1 VIHAKSLV
9 YCSIAALAACR
20 AFAQAPQSGA
30 APIHTI
36 TIEQAVQEALQNNP
50 GLLAEKLGI
59 PVAETAVITAR
70 LRPNPVVS
78 ASSDHLDWLGTGFS
92 EVNGAGPTE
101 TALRVDIPWE
111 RGHKREY
118 RVDTAGYAQKIA
130 EARVADSIRRLRLD
144 VTLACIDVIQ
154 AKARLDLANDN
165 LKSLEGVVQLNET
178 RLQGGAIP
186 PIELTRSRV
195 AMLQF
200 RSNVKTAELALTT
213 ARIRLQT
220 FLGRGPGQ
228 PMVDVSDPLKIP
240 IPPATPALEQIQTRA
255 ITVRPDIQAARLDQA
270 RSQSELR
277 LQLANGKVDYTAGGE
292 YRRQQGV
299 NGTGNSVGFFFS
311 VPLPVFNRNQGE
323 IARVTS
329 EEVQL
334 QKQIDALQSQV
345 SGEVTGAYREYETAR
360 QLIGDIES
368 DLLGLSQE
376 ARNTTTYVYQAGA
389 GSLLD
394 VLDAQRAFNETMS
407 TYYDAQADYRRA
419 VSRLASVVGEE
430 VIP

>member
-1 VIHAKSLV
+1 MGWSGGDLFVKSSAVKSWAFFLV
-9 YCSIAALAACR
+9 LSLAPL
-20 AFAQAPQSGA
+20 QA
-30 APIHTI
+30 I
-36 TIEQAVQEALQNNP
+36 TIDEAVQEAVQNNP
-50 GLLAEKLGI
+50 GLLAERLGI
-59 PVAETAVITAR
+59 PVADAAVITAR
-70 LRPNPVVS
+70 LRPNPVLSLS
-78 ASSDHLDWLGTGFS
+78 ADHLDWLGTGFS

-101 TALRVDIPWE
+101 SALRVDFPWE

-118 RVDTAGYAQKIA
+118 RVDTAGYARKIA
-130 EARVADSIRRLRLD
+130 EAHVADSIRRLRLD
-144 VTLACIDVIQ
+144 VTLACIDVLA

-178 RLQGGAIP
+178 RLKGGAIP
-186 PIELTRSRV
+186 PVELTRARV

-213 ARIRLQT
+213 ARIKLQT
-220 FLGRGPGQ
+220 LLGRPAGTAP
-228 PMVDVSDPLKIP
+228 VDVNDPLKIP
-240 IPPATPALEQIQTRA
+240 IPPATPPLDTIQARA
-255 ITVRPDIQAARLDQA
+255 ISVRPDIQAARLDQA
-270 RSQSELR
+270 RSQAELR
-277 LQLANGKVDYTAGGE
+277 LQLANGKVDYSMGTE

-311 VPLPVFNRNQGE
+311 VPLPVFNKNQGE
-323 IARVTS
+323 IARVTA

-376 ARNTTTYVYQAGA
+376 ARDTTTYVYQAGA

>member
-1 VIHAKSLV
+1 VNHAKSLV
-9 YCSIAALAACR
+9 FWSIAAVAACR
-20 AFAQAPQSGA
+20 AFAQEPQSL
-30 APIHTI
+30 

-78 ASSDHLDWLGTGFS
+78 ASSDHLDWLGTGYS
-92 EVNGAGPTE
+92 EANGAGPTE

-213 ARIRLQT
+213 ARVRLQT
-220 FLGRGPGQ
+220 LLGRGPGQ
-228 PMVDVSDPLKIP
+228 PIVDISDPLKIP
-240 IPPATPALEQIQTRA
+240 IPPATPGLDQIQTRA

-277 LQLANGKVDYTAGGE
+277 LQLANGKVDYSAGAE

-376 ARNTTTYVYQAGA
+376 ARNTTNYVYQAGA

>member
-1 VIHAKSLV
+1 V
-9 YCSIAALAACR
+9 
-20 AFAQAPQSGA
+20 APLPA
-30 APIHTI
+30 I
-36 TIEQAVQEALQNNP
+36 TIAQAVQEALQNNP

-59 PVAETAVITAR
+59 PIAETAAITAR
-70 LRPNPVVS
+70 LRPNPVVT

-101 TALRVDIPWE
+101 TALRIDVPWE

-130 EARVADSIRRLRLD
+130 EARVADSIRRLRLE
-144 VTLACIDVIQ
+144 VTLACIDVME

-178 RLQGGAIP
+178 RLKGGAIP

-200 RSNVKTAELALTT
+200 RGNVKTAELSLTT

-220 FLGRGPGQ
+220 LLGRGSGQ
-228 PMVDVSDPLKIP
+228 TPIGIIDVSDPLKIP
-240 IPPATPALEQIQTRA
+240 LPPTAPTLDQIQARA
-255 ITVRPDIQAARLDQA
+255 IAVRPDIQAARLDQA

-277 LQLANGKVDYTAGGE
+277 LQLANGKVDYTAGAE
-292 YRRQQGV
+292 YRRQQGL
-299 NGTGNSVGFFFS
+299 NGTGNSLGFFFS

-345 SGEVTGAYREYETAR
+345 SGEVAGAYREYETAR

-368 DLLGLSQE
+368 DLLGLSEE

-394 VLDAQRAFNETMS
+394 VLDAQRTFNETMS
-407 TYYDAQADYRRA
+407 SYYTAQADYRRA
-419 VSRLASVVGEE
+419 VSRLTSVVGEE

>member
-1 VIHAKSLV
+1 MKLLAFSL
-9 YCSIAALAACR
+9 ALTV
-20 AFAQAPQSGA
+20 APLPA
-30 APIHTI
+30 I
-36 TIEQAVQEALQNNP
+36 TIPQAVQEALQNNP

-59 PVAETAVITAR
+59 PVAETAAITAR
-70 LRPNPVVS
+70 LRPNPVVT

-101 TALRVDIPWE
+101 TALRIDVPWE

-130 EARVADSIRRLRLD
+130 EARVADSIRRLRLE
-144 VTLACIDVIQ
+144 VTLACIDVME

-178 RLQGGAIP
+178 RLKGGAIP

-200 RSNVKTAELALTT
+200 RGNVKTAELSLTT

-220 FLGRGPGQ
+220 LLGRGSGQ
-228 PMVDVSDPLKIP
+228 TPIGIIDVSDPLKIP
-240 IPPATPALEQIQTRA
+240 LPPTAPTLDQIQARA
-255 ITVRPDIQAARLDQA
+255 IAVRPDIQAARLDQA

-277 LQLANGKVDYTAGGE
+277 LQLANGKVDYTAGAE
-292 YRRQQGV
+292 YRRQQGL
-299 NGTGNSVGFFFS
+299 NGTGNSLGFFFS

-345 SGEVTGAYREYETAR
+345 SGEVAGAYREYETAR

-368 DLLGLSQE
+368 DLLGLSEE

-394 VLDAQRAFNETMS
+394 VLDAQRTFNETMS
-407 TYYDAQADYRRA
+407 SYYTAQADYRRA
-419 VSRLASVVGEE
+419 VSRLTSVVGEE

>member
-1 VIHAKSLV
+1 MVAV
-9 YCSIAALAACR
+9 AACP
-20 AFAQAPQSGA
+20 AFAQAPQ
-30 APIHTI
+30 II

-50 GLLAEKLGI
+50 GLLAERLGI
-59 PVAETAVITAR
+59 PVAEAAVITAS
-70 LRPNPVVS
+70 LRPNPVVT

-101 TALRVDIPWE
+101 TALRIDFPWE

-118 RVDTAGYAQKIA
+118 RVDTAGYARKIA

-144 VTLACIDVIQ
+144 VTLACIDVME

-165 LKSLEGVVQLNET
+165 LKSLQGVVQLNET

-213 ARIRLQT
+213 ARIKLQT
-220 FLGRGPGQ
+220 FLGRAPGQ
-228 PMVDVSDPLKIP
+228 TPLGIIDVSDPLKIP
-240 IPPATPALEQIQTRA
+240 IPPTAPALDQIRSRA
-255 ITVRPDIQAARLDQA
+255 LTARPDIQAARLDQA

-277 LQLANGKVDYTAGGE
+277 LQLANGKVDYTAGAE
-292 YRRQQGV
+292 YRRQQGL

>member
-1 VIHAKSLV
+1 MIYFRLS
-9 YCSIAALAACR
+9 ALCCAWGLWTGQS
-20 AFAQAPQSGA
+20 FAQTAPPAPQ
-30 APIHTI
+30 TI
-36 TIEQAVQEALQNNP
+36 SIEQAIQEAIQNNP
-50 GLLAEKLGI
+50 GLLAERLGV
-59 PVAETAVITAR
+59 PVAETAVITAG

-92 EVNGAGPTE
+92 DQNGAGPTE
-101 TALRVDIPWE
+101 TALRIDVPFE
-111 RGHKREY
+111 RGHKREL
-118 RVDTAGYAQKIA
+118 RLDTAGYAKKIA

-144 VTLACIDVIQ
+144 VTLACIDVMA
-154 AKARLDLANDN
+154 AKARLDLARD
-165 LKSLEGVVQLNET
+165 SLTSFEGIVKLNET

-200 RSNVKTAELALTT
+200 RSSVKTAELGLTS

-220 FLGRGPGQ
+220 LLGRVAGQ
-228 PMVDVSDPLKIP
+228 APLDISDPLKGP
-240 IPPATPALEQIQTRA
+240 APVQPPVLDQIQTRA
-255 ITVRPDIQAARLDQA
+255 MAVRPDIAAARLDQA

-277 LQLANGKVDYTAGGE
+277 LQVAQGKVDYTVGAE

-299 NGTGNSVGFFFS
+299 NGTGNSVGFFVS
-311 VPLPVFNRNQGE
+311 APLPVFSKNQGE
-323 IARVTS
+323 IARVQA

-345 SGEVTGAYREYETAR
+345 SGEVVGAYREYESAR
-360 QLIGDIES
+360 ELIDDIER

-419 VSRLASVVGEE
+419 ASRLASVVGEE
-430 VIP
+430 VVR

>member
-1 VIHAKSLV
+1 VKSPAIRFLL
-9 YCSIAALAACR
+9 ALGACQ
-20 AFAQAPQSGA
+20 AFAQPPA
-30 APIHTI
+30 TI

-50 GLLAEKLGI
+50 GLLAERLGI
-59 PVAETAVITAR
+59 PVAEAAVITAR

-78 ASSDHLDWLGTGFS
+78 ASSDHLDWLGTGFN

-101 TALRVDIPWE
+101 TALRVDLPFE

-118 RVDTAGYAQKIA
+118 RIDTASFGKRIA
-130 EARVADSIRRLRLD
+130 EAKIADSIRRLRLD
-144 VTLACIDVIQ
+144 VTLACIDVIE

-165 LKSLEGVVQLNET
+165 LKALQGVVQLNET

-220 FLGRGPGQ
+220 LLGRSPNGAP
-228 PMVDVSDPLKIP
+228 VDISDPLKAP
-240 IPPATPALEQIQTRA
+240 VPDAVPSLEQMEARA
-255 ITVRPDIQAARLDQA
+255 VTTRPDLQAARLDQA
-270 RSQSELR
+270 RSQAELR
-277 LQLANGKVDYTAGGE
+277 LQLAQGKVDYTAGAE

-334 QKQIDALQSQV
+334 QKQIESLQSQV
-345 SGEVTGAYREYETAR
+345 SGEVAGAYREYETAR
-360 QLIGDIES
+360 TLIGDIEK

-376 ARNTTTYVYQAGA
+376 ARTTTTYVYQAGA

-419 VSRLASVVGEE
+419 MSRLASVVGEE
-430 VIP
+430 VFP

>member
-1 VIHAKSLV
+1 MIPVKSLV
-9 YCSIAALAACR
+9 FCSMAAVVACR
-20 AFAQAPQSGA
+20 AFAQAPES
-30 APIHTI
+30 I

-59 PVAETAVITAR
+59 PVAETAAITAR

-78 ASSDHLDWLGTGFS
+78 VSSDHLDWLGTGYS
-92 EVNGAGPTE
+92 AVNGAGPTE
-101 TALRVDIPWE
+101 SALRIDVPWE

-130 EARVADSIRRLRLD
+130 QARVADSIRRLRLD
-144 VTLACIDVIQ
+144 VTLACIDVME
-154 AKARLDLANDN
+154 AKARLELAQDN
-165 LKSLEGVVQLNET
+165 LKSLQGVVQLNET

-213 ARIRLQT
+213 ARVRLQT
-220 FLGRGPGQ
+220 LLGRGPSQTPIGSI
-228 PMVDVSDPLKIP
+228 DVSDPLKIP
-240 IPPATPALEQIQTRA
+240 IPPSAPALDQIQTRA
-255 ITVRPDIQAARLDQA
+255 LAVRPDIQAARLDQA

-277 LQLANGKVDYTAGGE
+277 LQLANGKVDYTAGAE
-292 YRRQQGV
+292 YRRQQGI
-299 NGTGNSVGFFFS
+299 NGTGNSVGFFVS

-334 QKQIDALQSQV
+334 QKQIEALQSQV

-419 VSRLASVVGEE
+419 VSRLTSVVGEE

>member
-1 VIHAKSLV
+1 MKSPAIRILL
-9 YCSIAALAACR
+9 ALGACQ
-20 AFAQAPQSGA
+20 AFAQQPA
-30 APIHTI
+30 TL

-50 GLLAEKLGI
+50 GLLAERLGI
-59 PVAETAVITAR
+59 PVAEAAVITAR
-70 LRPNPVVS
+70 LRPNPLVS
-78 ASSDHLDWLGTGFS
+78 ASSDHLDWLGTGFN

-101 TALRVDIPWE
+101 TAVRVDFPFE

-118 RVDTAGYAQKIA
+118 RIDTANFGKRIA
-130 EARVADSIRRLRLD
+130 EAKIADTIRRLRLD
-144 VTLACIDVIQ
+144 VTLACIDVLE

-165 LKSLEGVVQLNET
+165 LKALQGVVQLNET

-220 FLGRGPGQ
+220 LLGRSPDGTP
-228 PMVDVSDPLKIP
+228 VDVSDPLKAP
-240 IPPATPALEQIQTRA
+240 IPETMPPLAQIEARA
-255 ITVRPDIQAARLDQA
+255 VAARPDLQAARLDQA
-270 RSQSELR
+270 RSQAELR
-277 LQLANGKVDYTAGGE
+277 LQLAQGKVDYTAGAE

-299 NGTGNSVGFFFS
+299 NGTGNMLGFFFS

-334 QKQIDALQSQV
+334 RKQIDALQSQV
-345 SGEVTGAYREYETAR
+345 SGEVAGAYREYETAR
-360 QLIGDIES
+360 TLIGDIEK
-368 DLLGLSQE
+368 DLLGLSEE
-376 ARNTTTYVYQAGA
+376 ARTTTTYVYQAGA

-419 VSRLASVVGEE
+419 MSRLASVVGEE
-430 VIP
+430 VFP

>member
-1 VIHAKSLV
+1 MLSLV
-9 YCSIAALAACR
+9 LALAPL
-20 AFAQAPQSGA
+20 QA
-30 APIHTI
+30 I
-36 TIEQAVQEALQNNP
+36 TIEQAVQEAIQNNP
-50 GLLAEKLGI
+50 GLLAERLGV
-59 PVAETAVITAR
+59 PVADAAVISAR
-70 LRPNPVVS
+70 LRPNPVIS
-78 ASSDHLDWLGTGFS
+78 ASTDHLDWLGTGFS
-92 EVNGAGPTE
+92 DVNGAGPTE
-101 TALRVDIPWE
+101 TALRVDIPFE
-111 RGHKREY
+111 RGRKREY
-118 RVDTAGYAQKIA
+118 RMDTAGYARKIA
-130 EARVADSIRRLRLD
+130 EARVVDSIRKLRLD
-144 VTLACIDVIQ
+144 VTLACIDVLEAQ
-154 AKARLDLANDN
+154 ARLDLARDN
-165 LKSLEGVVQLNET
+165 LRSLEGVVQLNET
-178 RLQGGAIP
+178 RLRGGAIP
-186 PIELTRSRV
+186 PVELTRSRV

-213 ARIRLQT
+213 ARIKLQT
-220 FLGRGPGQ
+220 LLGRPPDQ
-228 PMVDVSDPLKIP
+228 APIEISDPLKIP
-240 IPPATPALEQIQTRA
+240 IPAAAPALDQIQAHALST
-255 ITVRPDIQAARLDQA
+255 RPDIQAARLDRA

-277 LQLANGKVDYTAGGE
+277 LQLANGKVDYTAGAE

-299 NGTGNSVGFFFS
+299 NGTGNSVGFFIS
-311 VPLPVFNRNQGE
+311 VPLPVFNKNQGE

-345 SGEVTGAYREYETAR
+345 SGEVAGAYREYETSR

-376 ARNTTTYVYQAGA
+376 ARDTTTYVYQAGA

-407 TYYDAQADYRRA
+407 TYYEAQADYRRA

>member
-1 VIHAKSLV
+1 VKLLV
-9 YCSIAALAACR
+9 LGFVLALAPLPA
-20 AFAQAPQSGA
+20 
-30 APIHTI
+30 I
-36 TIEQAVQEALQNNP
+36 TIDEAVQEALQNNP
-50 GLLAEKLGI
+50 GLLAERLGI
-59 PVAETAVITAR
+59 PVADAAAITAR

-78 ASSDHLDWLGTGFS
+78 ASADHLDWLGTGFNQ
-92 EVNGAGPTE
+92 VNGAGPME
-101 TALRVDIPWE
+101 TALRVDFPFE

-118 RVDTAGYAQKIA
+118 RVDTAGYARKIA
-130 EARVADSIRRLRLD
+130 EARLADSIRRLRLD
-144 VTLACIDVIQ
+144 VTLACIDVMAAQ
-154 AKARLDLANDN
+154 ARVELANDN
-165 LKSLEGVVQLNET
+165 LKSLEGIVQLNQT

-200 RSNVKTAELALTT
+200 RSSVKTAELALTT

-220 FLGRGPGQ
+220 LLGRAPGQ
-228 PMVDVSDPLKIP
+228 TVDVSDPLKIP
-240 IPPATPALEQIQTRA
+240 LPPSAPSLDQLEARA
-255 ITVRPDIQAARLDQA
+255 AVVRPDIQAARLDQA
-270 RSQSELR
+270 RSQAELR
-277 LQLANGKVDYTAGGE
+277 LQLAQGKVDYTAGAE

-311 VPLPVFNRNQGE
+311 VPVPVFNRNQGE

-329 EEVQL
+329 EEVQF
-334 QKQIDALQSQV
+334 QKQIEDLQSRV
-345 SGEVTGAYREYETAR
+345 SGEVAGAYREYETSR
-360 QLIGDIES
+360 QLIGDIER

-376 ARNTTTYVYQAGA
+376 ARTTTTYVYQAGA

-407 TYYDAQADYRRA
+407 TYYEAQADYRRA
-419 VSRLASVVGEE
+419 VSRLAAVVGEE

>member
-1 VIHAKSLV
+1 LTF
-9 YCSIAALAACR
+9 YLLLALPPL
-20 AFAQAPQSGA
+20 QA
-30 APIHTI
+30 I

-50 GLLAEKLGI
+50 GLLAERLGI

-70 LRPNPVVS
+70 LRPNPVFSV
-78 ASSDHLDWLGTGFS
+78 SSDHLDWLGTGFS
-92 EVNGAGPTE
+92 EANGAGPTE
-101 TALRVDIPWE
+101 SAARVDFPWE

-118 RVDTAGYAQKIA
+118 RMDTAGYLRKIA
-130 EARVADSIRRLRLD
+130 EARVADSIRRLKLD
-144 VTLACIDVIQ
+144 VTLACIDVMA

-178 RLQGGAIP
+178 RLKGGAIP
-186 PIELTRSRV
+186 PVELTRSRV

-200 RSNVKTAELALTT
+200 RSSVKTAELALTT

-220 FLGRGPGQ
+220 LLGRASGQ
-228 PMVDVSDPLKIP
+228 TPVDVSDPLKIP
-240 IPPATPALEQIQTRA
+240 IPSAAPALDQIQARA
-255 ITVRPDIQAARLDQA
+255 IVVRPDLQAARLDQA
-270 RSQSELR
+270 RSRADLR
-277 LQLANGKVDYTAGGE
+277 LQLAQGKVDYTMGGE

-299 NGTGNSVGFFFS
+299 NGTGNSLGFFLS
-311 VPLPVFNRNQGE
+311 VPLPVFNKNQGE
-323 IARVTS
+323 IARVTA

-345 SGEVTGAYREYETAR
+345 SGEVVGAYREYETAR
-360 QLIGDIES
+360 QLIGDIEQ

-376 ARNTTTYVYQAGA
+376 ARTTTAYVYQAGA

>member
-1 VIHAKSLV
+1 VMA
-9 YCSIAALAACR
+9 
-20 AFAQAPQSGA
+20 
-30 APIHTI
+30 
-36 TIEQAVQEALQNNP
+36 
-50 GLLAEKLGI
+50 
-59 PVAETAVITAR
+59 
-70 LRPNPVVS
+70 
-78 ASSDHLDWLGTGFS
+78 
-92 EVNGAGPTE
+92 
-101 TALRVDIPWE
+101 
-111 RGHKREY
+111 
-118 RVDTAGYAQKIA
+118 
-130 EARVADSIRRLRLD
+130 
-144 VTLACIDVIQ
+144 

-165 LKSLEGVVQLNET
+165 LKSLQGIVQLNET

-213 ARIRLQT
+213 ARVRLQT
-220 FLGRGPGQ
+220 LLGRVSDQTP
-228 PMVDVSDPLKIP
+228 VDVSDPLQIP
-240 IPPATPALEQIQTRA
+240 LPPAVPSLDQIQARA
-255 ITVRPDIQAARLDQA
+255 IAVRPDIQAARLDQA
-270 RSQSELR
+270 RSQAELR
-277 LQLANGKVDYTAGGE
+277 LQLAQGKVDYTAGAE

-299 NGTGNSVGFFFS
+299 NGTGNSVGLFLS

-334 QKQIDALQSQV
+334 EKQITALQSQV
-345 SGEVTGAYREYETAR
+345 TGEVVGAYREYETAY
-360 QLIGDIES
+360 QLIGDIER

-419 VSRLASVVGEE
+419 ASRLASVVGEE

>member
-1 VIHAKSLV
+1 MKLLVFSLV
-9 YCSIAALAACR
+9 LTV
-20 AFAQAPQSGA
+20 APLPA
-30 APIHTI
+30 I

-101 TALRVDIPWE
+101 TALRVDFPWE

-118 RVDTAGYAQKIA
+118 RVATAGYAQKIA
-130 EARVADSIRRLRLD
+130 EARVADSIRMLRLD
-144 VTLACIDVIQ
+144 VTLACIDVLE

-165 LKSLEGVVQLNET
+165 LKSLQGVVQLNET

-220 FLGRGPGQ
+220 LLGRSAGQ
-228 PMVDVSDPLKIP
+228 TPIGSIDVSDPLKIP
-240 IPPATPALEQIQTRA
+240 IPSTAPTLDQIQARA

-277 LQLANGKVDYTAGGE
+277 LQLANGKVDYTAGAE
-292 YRRQQGV
+292 YRRQQGI

-345 SGEVTGAYREYETAR
+345 AGEVTGAYREYETAR

-394 VLDAQRAFNETMS
+394 VLDAQRAFNDTMS
-407 TYYDAQADYRRA
+407 SYYTAQADYRRA
-419 VSRLASVVGEE
+419 VSRLTSVAGEE

>member
-1 VIHAKSLV
+1 M
-9 YCSIAALAACR
+9 AAVV
-20 AFAQAPQSGA
+20 FAQAPQS
-30 APIHTI
+30 I
-36 TIEQAVQEALQNNP
+36 TIEQAVQEALRNNP

-101 TALRVDIPWE
+101 TALRVDFPWE
-111 RGHKREY
+111 RGHKREF

-130 EARVADSIRRLRLD
+130 AARVADSIRRLRLD
-144 VTLACIDVIQ
+144 VTLACIDVIE

-220 FLGRGPGQ
+220 LLGRAAGQ
-228 PMVDVSDPLKIP
+228 TVDVSDPLKIP
-240 IPPATPALEQIQTRA
+240 IPPATPALDQIQTRA
-255 ITVRPDIQAARLDQA
+255 IAVRPDIQAARLDQA
-270 RSQSELR
+270 RSQAELR
-277 LQLANGKVDYTAGGE
+277 LQLANGKVDYTAGAE

-360 QLIGDIES
+360 QIIGDIES

-407 TYYDAQADYRRA
+407 TYYQAQADYRRA
-419 VSRLASVVGEE
+419 VSRLTSVVGDE

>member
-1 VIHAKSLV
+1 MIPVKLLV
-9 YCSIAALAACR
+9 FCSIAAVV
-20 AFAQAPQSGA
+20 FAQAPQS
-30 APIHTI
+30 I
-36 TIEQAVQEALQNNP
+36 TIEQAVQEALRNNP

-101 TALRVDIPWE
+101 TALRVDFPWE
-111 RGHKREY
+111 RGHKREF

-130 EARVADSIRRLRLD
+130 AARVADSIRRLRLD
-144 VTLACIDVIQ
+144 VTLACIDVIE

-220 FLGRGPGQ
+220 LLGRAAGQ
-228 PMVDVSDPLKIP
+228 TVDVSDPLKIP
-240 IPPATPALEQIQTRA
+240 IPPATPALDQIQTRA
-255 ITVRPDIQAARLDQA
+255 IAVRPDIQAARLDQA
-270 RSQSELR
+270 RSQAELR
-277 LQLANGKVDYTAGGE
+277 LQLANGKVDYTAGAE

-360 QLIGDIES
+360 QIIGDIES

-407 TYYDAQADYRRA
+407 TYYQAQADYRRA
-419 VSRLASVVGEE
+419 VSRLTSVVGDE

>member
-1 VIHAKSLV
+1 VKLLVFSL
-9 YCSIAALAACR
+9 ALTV
-20 AFAQAPQSGA
+20 APLPA
-30 APIHTI
+30 I
-36 TIEQAVQEALQNNP
+36 TIAQAVQEALQNNP

-59 PVAETAVITAR
+59 PVAETAAITAR
-70 LRPNPVVS
+70 LRPNPVVT

-92 EVNGAGPTE
+92 DANGAGPTE
-101 TALRVDIPWE
+101 TALRIDVPWE

-130 EARVADSIRRLRLD
+130 EARVADSIRRLRLE
-144 VTLACIDVIQ
+144 VTLACIDVIE

-178 RLQGGAIP
+178 RLKGGAIP

-220 FLGRGPGQ
+220 LLGRSAGQ
-228 PMVDVSDPLKIP
+228 APIGSIDVSDPLKIP
-240 IPPATPALEQIQTRA
+240 IPPTAPSLDQIQARA
-255 ITVRPDIQAARLDQA
+255 ITARPDIQAARLDQA

-277 LQLANGKVDYTAGGE
+277 LQLANGKVDYTAGAE

-345 SGEVTGAYREYETAR
+345 SGEVAGAYREYETAR

-407 TYYDAQADYRRA
+407 SYYTAQADYRRA

>member
-1 VIHAKSLV
+1 MKFLALGLV
-9 YCSIAALAACR
+9 TGLALTV
-20 AFAQAPQSGA
+20 APLPA
-30 APIHTI
+30 I

-59 PVAETAVITAR
+59 PVAEAGVITAR

-78 ASSDHLDWLGTGFS
+78 ASADHLDWLGTGFN

-101 TALRVDIPWE
+101 TALRIDFPWE

-130 EARVADSIRRLRLD
+130 EARVADSIRLLRLD
-144 VTLACIDVIQ
+144 VTLACIDVME
-154 AKARLDLANDN
+154 AKSRLDLANDN

-178 RLQGGAIP
+178 RLKGGAIP
-186 PIELTRSRV
+186 PVELTRSRV

-200 RSNVKTAELALTT
+200 RNNVKTAELALTT

-220 FLGRGPGQ
+220 LLGRAPGQ
-228 PMVDVSDPLKIP
+228 TPVDVSDPLKIP
-240 IPPATPALEQIQTRA
+240 LPPAVPALDQIQIRA
-255 ITVRPDIQAARLDQA
+255 LAVRPDIQAARLDQA
-270 RSQSELR
+270 RSQAELR
-277 LQLANGKVDYTAGGE
+277 LQLANGKVDYTAGAE

-323 IARVTS
+323 MARVTS

-407 TYYDAQADYRRA
+407 SYYTAQADYRRA

>member
-1 VIHAKSLV
+1 MIPVKSLV
-9 YCSIAALAACR
+9 FCSMVAVAACR
-20 AFAQAPQSGA
+20 VFAQAPQS
-30 APIHTI
+30 I
-36 TIEQAVQEALQNNP
+36 TIEQAVQEALRNNP

-78 ASSDHLDWLGTGFS
+78 VSSDHLDWLGTGFS
-92 EVNGAGPTE
+92 EANNAGPTE
-101 TALRVDIPWE
+101 SALRIDFPWE

-130 EARVADSIRRLRLD
+130 QARIADSIRRLRLD
-144 VTLACIDVIQ
+144 VTLACIDVME
-154 AKARLDLANDN
+154 AKARLELAQDN
-165 LKSLEGVVQLNET
+165 LKSLQGVVQLNET

-213 ARIRLQT
+213 ARIKLQT
-220 FLGRGPGQ
+220 LLGRSPGQ
-228 PMVDVSDPLKIP
+228 APIGSIDVSDPLKIP
-240 IPPATPALEQIQTRA
+240 IPPSTPVLDQIQTRA
-255 ITVRPDIQAARLDQA
+255 IVVRPDIQAARLDQA

-277 LQLANGKVDYTAGGE
+277 LQLANGKVDYTAGAE
-292 YRRQQGV
+292 YRRQQGI

-345 SGEVTGAYREYETAR
+345 AGEVTGAYREYETAR

-419 VSRLASVVGEE
+419 VSRLTSVVGEE

>member
-1 VIHAKSLV
+1 VKLLAFSL
-9 YCSIAALAACR
+9 ALTV
-20 AFAQAPQSGA
+20 APLPA
-30 APIHTI
+30 I
-36 TIEQAVQEALQNNP
+36 TIPQAVQEALQNNP

-59 PVAETAVITAR
+59 PVAETAAITAR
-70 LRPNPVVS
+70 LRPNPVVT

-101 TALRVDIPWE
+101 TALRIDVPWE

-130 EARVADSIRRLRLD
+130 EARVADSIRRLRLE
-144 VTLACIDVIQ
+144 VTLACIDVME

-178 RLQGGAIP
+178 RLKGGAIP

-200 RSNVKTAELALTT
+200 RGNVKTAELSLTT

-220 FLGRGPGQ
+220 LLGRGSGQ
-228 PMVDVSDPLKIP
+228 TPIGIIDVSDPLKIP
-240 IPPATPALEQIQTRA
+240 LPPTAPTLDQIQARA
-255 ITVRPDIQAARLDQA
+255 IAVRPDIQAARLDQA

-277 LQLANGKVDYTAGGE
+277 LQLANGKVDYTAGAE
-292 YRRQQGV
+292 YRRQQGL
-299 NGTGNSVGFFFS
+299 NGTGNSLGFFFS

-345 SGEVTGAYREYETAR
+345 SGEVAGAYREYETAR

-368 DLLGLSQE
+368 DLLGLSEE

-394 VLDAQRAFNETMS
+394 VLDAQRTFNETMS
-407 TYYDAQADYRRA
+407 SYYTAQADYRRA
-419 VSRLASVVGEE
+419 VSRLTSVVGEE

>member
-1 VIHAKSLV
+1 MIPVKLLV
-9 YCSIAALAACR
+9 FCSMAAVV
-20 AFAQAPQSGA
+20 FAQAPQS
-30 APIHTI
+30 I
-36 TIEQAVQEALQNNP
+36 TIEQAVQEALRNNP

-101 TALRVDIPWE
+101 TALRVDFPWE
-111 RGHKREY
+111 RGHKREF

-130 EARVADSIRRLRLD
+130 AARVADSIRRLRLD
-144 VTLACIDVIQ
+144 VTLACIDVIE

-220 FLGRGPGQ
+220 LLGRAAGQ
-228 PMVDVSDPLKIP
+228 TVDVSDPLKIP
-240 IPPATPALEQIQTRA
+240 IPPATPALDQIQTRA
-255 ITVRPDIQAARLDQA
+255 IAVRPDIQAARLDQA
-270 RSQSELR
+270 RSQAELR
-277 LQLANGKVDYTAGGE
+277 LQLANGKVDYTAGAE

-334 QKQIDALQSQV
+334 QKQIDALLSQV
-345 SGEVTGAYREYETAR
+345 SGEVTGAYREYESAR

-407 TYYDAQADYRRA
+407 TYYQAQADYRRA
-419 VSRLASVVGEE
+419 VSRLTSVVGDE

>member
-1 VIHAKSLV
+1 VKLLAFSL
-9 YCSIAALAACR
+9 ALTV
-20 AFAQAPQSGA
+20 APLPA
-30 APIHTI
+30 I
-36 TIEQAVQEALQNNP
+36 TIAQAVQEALQNNP

-59 PVAETAVITAR
+59 PIAETAAITAR
-70 LRPNPVVS
+70 LRPNPVVT

-101 TALRVDIPWE
+101 TALRIDVPWE

-130 EARVADSIRRLRLD
+130 EARVADSIRRLRLE
-144 VTLACIDVIQ
+144 VTLACIDVME

-178 RLQGGAIP
+178 RLKGGAIP

-200 RSNVKTAELALTT
+200 RGNVKTAELSLTT

-220 FLGRGPGQ
+220 LLGRGSGQ
-228 PMVDVSDPLKIP
+228 TPIGIIDVSDPLKIP
-240 IPPATPALEQIQTRA
+240 LPPTAPTLDQIQARA
-255 ITVRPDIQAARLDQA
+255 IAVRPDIQAARLDQA

-277 LQLANGKVDYTAGGE
+277 LQLANGKVDYTAGAE
-292 YRRQQGV
+292 YRRQQGL
-299 NGTGNSVGFFFS
+299 NGTGNSLGFFFS

-345 SGEVTGAYREYETAR
+345 SGEVAGAYREYETAR

-368 DLLGLSQE
+368 DLLGLSEE

-394 VLDAQRAFNETMS
+394 VLDAQRTFNETMS
-407 TYYDAQADYRRA
+407 SYYTAQADYRRA
-419 VSRLASVVGEE
+419 VSRLTSVVGEE

>member
-1 VIHAKSLV
+1 MKLLLLV
-9 YCSIAALAACR
+9 SALAACQ
-20 AFAQAPQSGA
+20 AFAQQA
-30 APIHTI
+30 APPQAM
-36 TIEQAVQEALQNNP
+36 TIEQAVQEALRNNP
-50 GLLAEKLGI
+50 GLLAERLGI
-59 PVAETAVITAR
+59 PVADAAVITAG
-70 LRPNPVVS
+70 LRPNPVLS

-92 EVNGAGPTE
+92 AENGAGPTE
-101 TALRVDIPWE
+101 TALRVDFPFE
-111 RGHKREY
+111 RGRKREY
-118 RVDTAGYAQKIA
+118 RVDTAGYARKIA
-130 EARVADSIRRLRLD
+130 DARVADSIRRLRLD
-144 VTLACIDVIQ
+144 VTLACIDVLA
-154 AKARLDLANDN
+154 AKAHLDLANDN
-165 LKSLEGVVQLNET
+165 LKSLEGIVQLNET
-178 RLQGGAIP
+178 RLKGGAIP

-200 RSNVKTAELALTT
+200 RSNVKTSELALAT

-220 FLGRGPGQ
+220 LLGRAPGQ
-228 PMVDVSDPLKIP
+228 PLDISDPLKMP
-240 IPPATPALEQIQTRA
+240 LPPTAPSLDQIQTRA
-255 ITVRPDIQAARLDQA
+255 IAVRPDLQAARLDQA
-270 RSQSELR
+270 RSQTELR
-277 LQLANGKVDYTAGGE
+277 LQLANGKVDYTAGAE
-292 YRRQQGV
+292 YRRQQGI

-329 EEVQL
+329 EEVQIE
-334 QKQIDALQSQV
+334 KQIEALQSQV
-345 SGEVTGAYREYETAR
+345 SGEVAGAYREYETSR

-376 ARNTTTYVYQAGA
+376 ARDTTAYVYKAGA

-407 TYYDAQADYRRA
+407 TYYDAEADYRRA

>member
-1 VIHAKSLV
+1 
-9 YCSIAALAACR
+9 
-20 AFAQAPQSGA
+20 
-30 APIHTI
+30 
-36 TIEQAVQEALQNNP
+36 
-50 GLLAEKLGI
+50 
-59 PVAETAVITAR
+59 
-70 LRPNPVVS
+70 
-78 ASSDHLDWLGTGFS
+78 
-92 EVNGAGPTE
+92 
-101 TALRVDIPWE
+101 
-111 RGHKREY
+111 
-118 RVDTAGYAQKIA
+118 
-130 EARVADSIRRLRLD
+130 
-144 VTLACIDVIQ
+144 VTLACIDVIE

-165 LKSLEGVVQLNET
+165 LKSLQGVVQLNET

-220 FLGRGPGQ
+220 LLGRAAGQ
-228 PMVDVSDPLKIP
+228 TVDVSDPLKIP
-240 IPPATPALEQIQTRA
+240 IPPATPALDQIQTRA
-255 ITVRPDIQAARLDQA
+255 IAVRPDIQAARLDQA
-270 RSQSELR
+270 RSQAELR
-277 LQLANGKVDYTAGGE
+277 LQLANGKVDYTAGAE

-407 TYYDAQADYRRA
+407 TYYEAQADYRRA

>member
-1 VIHAKSLV
+1 
-9 YCSIAALAACR
+9 
-20 AFAQAPQSGA
+20 
-30 APIHTI
+30 
-36 TIEQAVQEALQNNP
+36 
-50 GLLAEKLGI
+50 
-59 PVAETAVITAR
+59 
-70 LRPNPVVS
+70 
-78 ASSDHLDWLGTGFS
+78 
-92 EVNGAGPTE
+92 
-101 TALRVDIPWE
+101 
-111 RGHKREY
+111 
-118 RVDTAGYAQKIA
+118 
-130 EARVADSIRRLRLD
+130 
-144 VTLACIDVIQ
+144 
-154 AKARLDLANDN
+154 

-220 FLGRGPGQ
+220 LLGRAAGQ
-228 PMVDVSDPLKIP
+228 TVDVSDPLKIP
-240 IPPATPALEQIQTRA
+240 IPPATPALDQIQTRA
-255 ITVRPDIQAARLDQA
+255 IAVRPDIQAARLDQA
-270 RSQSELR
+270 RSQAELR
-277 LQLANGKVDYTAGGE
+277 LQLANGKVDYTAGAE

-407 TYYDAQADYRRA
+407 TYYEAQADYRRA
-419 VSRLASVVGEE
+419 VSRLTSVVGDE

>member
-1 VIHAKSLV
+1 VKLLAFSL
-9 YCSIAALAACR
+9 ALTV
-20 AFAQAPQSGA
+20 APLPA
-30 APIHTI
+30 I
-36 TIEQAVQEALQNNP
+36 TIAQAVQEALQNNP

-59 PVAETAVITAR
+59 PVAETAAITAR
-70 LRPNPVVS
+70 LRPNPVVT

-101 TALRVDIPWE
+101 TALRIDVPWE

-130 EARVADSIRRLRLD
+130 EARVADSIRRLRLE
-144 VTLACIDVIQ
+144 VTLACIDVME

-178 RLQGGAIP
+178 RLKGGAIP

-200 RSNVKTAELALTT
+200 RGNVKTAELSLTT

-220 FLGRGPGQ
+220 LLGRGSGQ
-228 PMVDVSDPLKIP
+228 TPIGIIDVSDPLKIP
-240 IPPATPALEQIQTRA
+240 LPPTAPTLDQIQARA
-255 ITVRPDIQAARLDQA
+255 IAVRPDIQAARLDQA

-277 LQLANGKVDYTAGGE
+277 LQLANGKVDYTAGAE
-292 YRRQQGV
+292 YRRQQGL
-299 NGTGNSVGFFFS
+299 NGTGNSLGFFFS

-345 SGEVTGAYREYETAR
+345 SGEVAGAYREYETAR

-368 DLLGLSQE
+368 DLLGLSEE

-394 VLDAQRAFNETMS
+394 VLDAQRTFNETMS
-407 TYYDAQADYRRA
+407 SYYTAQADYRRA
-419 VSRLASVVGEE
+419 VSRLTSVVGEE

>member
-1 VIHAKSLV
+1 MIPVKSLV
-9 YCSIAALAACR
+9 FCSMAAVAACR
-20 AFAQAPQSGA
+20 VFAQAPQS
-30 APIHTI
+30 I

-59 PVAETAVITAR
+59 PVAETAAITAR

-78 ASSDHLDWLGTGFS
+78 VSSDHLDWLGTGYS
-92 EVNGAGPTE
+92 AVNGAGPTE
-101 TALRVDIPWE
+101 SALRIDVPWE

-130 EARVADSIRRLRLD
+130 QARVADSIRRLRLD
-144 VTLACIDVIQ
+144 VTLACIDVME
-154 AKARLDLANDN
+154 AKARLELAQDN
-165 LKSLEGVVQLNET
+165 LKSLQGVVQLNET

-213 ARIRLQT
+213 ARVRLQT
-220 FLGRGPGQ
+220 LLGRGPSQTPIGSI
-228 PMVDVSDPLKIP
+228 DVSDPLKIP
-240 IPPATPALEQIQTRA
+240 IPPSAPALDQIQTRA
-255 ITVRPDIQAARLDQA
+255 LAVRPDIQAARLDQA

-277 LQLANGKVDYTAGGE
+277 LQLANGKVDYTAGAE
-292 YRRQQGV
+292 YRRQQGI
-299 NGTGNSVGFFFS
+299 NGTGNSVGFFVS

-334 QKQIDALQSQV
+334 QKQIEALQSQV

-419 VSRLASVVGEE
+419 VSRLTSVVGEE

>member
-1 VIHAKSLV
+1 MLAV
-9 YCSIAALAACR
+9 ALAL
-20 AFAQAPQSGA
+20 
-30 APIHTI
+30 APIRAL

-50 GLLAEKLGI
+50 GLLAERLGV

-70 LRPNPVVS
+70 LRPNPVLS
-78 ASSDHLDWLGTGFS
+78 ASSDHLDWLGTHFTDINS
-92 EVNGAGPTE
+92 AGPTE
-101 TALRVDIPWE
+101 TALRVDLPFE

-118 RVDTAGYAQKIA
+118 RVDTAGYAPKIA
-130 EARVADSIRRLRLD
+130 EARVADAIRRLRQD
-144 VTLACIDVIQ
+144 VTLACIDVME

-178 RLQGGAIP
+178 RLKGGAIP
-186 PIELTRSRV
+186 AVELTRSRV

-200 RSNVKTAELALTT
+200 RSSVKTAQLALTT
-213 ARIRLQT
+213 AQIKLHT
-220 FLGRGPGQ
+220 LLGRASGQ
-228 PMVDVSDPLKIP
+228 PPLDVSDPLKIP
-240 IPPATPALEQIQTRA
+240 VSLAAPALDQVQSRA
-255 ITVRPDIQAARLDQA
+255 LAVRPDLQAARLDQA

-277 LQLANGKVDYTAGGE
+277 LQLANGKVDYTAGAE

-311 VPLPVFNRNQGE
+311 VPLPVFSKNQGE

-345 SGEVTGAYREYETAR
+345 SGEVTTAYREYETAR
-360 QLIGDIES
+360 QLIGDIER
-368 DLLGLSQE
+368 DLIGLSQE
-376 ARNTTTYVYQAGA
+376 ARDTTTYVYQAGA